1 MSDAELVQRVLEGEV
16 EVFRVLVERYRK
28 EFGRY
33 ASAMLGGDSDE
44 AADALQEAF
53 IRAYDSLATC
63 RDPAKFK
70 AWMFRI
76 VTNQC
81 HNARRRRRPHLSLD
95 RVPNPGGE
103 SADTEL
109 GRKEMKAA
117 IGAALE
123 QLTGEQRTAFVL
135 KHLEGRSYAEM
146 AEMLNVGEDALKMRV
161 HRARDQMKRLL
172 EGVV

>member
-1 MSDAELVQRVLEGEV
+1 VSDAELVRRVLEGEV
-16 EVFRVLVERYRK
+16 ELFRILVERYRR

-33 ASAMLGGDSDE
+33 AAAMLGGDADE

-53 IRAYDSLATC
+53 IRAYDALGTC
-63 RDPAKFK
+63 REPAKFK
-70 AWMFRI
+70 AWVFRI

-95 RVPNPGGE
+95 RVPNPAGE
-103 SADTEL
+103 RADTEL
-109 GRKEMKAA
+109 SRKDVTAA
-117 IGAALE
+117 IEAALE
-123 QLTGEQRTAFVL
+123 ELTAEQRTAFVM
-135 KHLEGRSYAEM
+135 KHIEGRSYAEM

-161 HRARDQMKRLL
+161 HRARNQLKQRL